1 MQNAGMSQLDLS
13 VHQHLYVHQVREVA
27 ELFGFE
33 TRNKYQIS
41 AGEGVQKIPVAY
53 AAEQG
58 KGVLGFL
65 FRQYL
70 GHWRKFDIHIMNTSR
85 ETILIAHHPF
95 RWIFERVEVR
105 DAQGR
110 QLGAIQKRFSIF
122 TKRFDVQNEYGKV
135 IMEVA
140 SPLLKFWTFGFMQQG
155 QEVASVKKKW
165 SGLFNEAFTDKD
177 VFQISYQPGRLN
189 SNERLL
195 VMTSSIFID
204 LLYFEHKAR

>member
-1 MQNAGMSQLDLS
+1 MSLLDLS
-13 VHQHLYVHQVREVA
+13 EHSQLFVHQVREVA

-41 AGEGVQKIPVAY
+41 AGEGAQRVPIAF

-58 KGVLGFL
+58 KGFFGFL

-70 GHWRKFDIHIMNTSR
+70 GHWRKFDIHIMTPDR
-85 ETILIAHHPF
+85 QTVLIAHHPF

-105 DAQGR
+105 DQQGKT
-110 QLGAIQKRFSIF
+110 LGAIQKRFSIF
-122 TKRFDVQNEYGKV
+122 TKRFDLQNERGV
-135 IMEVA
+135 TIMEVA
-140 SPLLKFWTFGFMQQG
+140 SPLLKFWTFGFIQQG
-155 QEVASVKKKW
+155 QEVASVHKKW

-177 VFQISYQPGRLN
+177 VFLVSFKPGRLTPA
-189 SNERLL
+189 ERLL

-204 LLYFEHKAR
+204 LLYFERKAN